1 MIYDLVIHNVR
12 IIDGSSAPWFRG
24 WVGVKDGVI
33 TKVGTG
39 RASRD
44 ALEIADGEDRCLTPG
59 FIDIHAHSDTSLPG
73 CPAAESRILQGVTAE
88 IGGDCGISVAPVS
101 QNPERKKQLR
111 DYVGDLD

>member
-59 FIDIHAHSDTSLPG
+59 SSTSMPTAI
-73 CPAAESRILQGVTAE
+73 PACRGALRRRAGFSRA
-88 IGGDCGISVAPVS
+88 
-101 QNPERKKQLR
+101 
-111 DYVGDLD
+111 